1 MNQLKQTIQTYI
13 KTLYATGAS
22 KDYELAYMMEQVEEL
37 ARRLDQQ
44 SNSLG
49 SKEIVFYTDWMLS
62 EIEVI
67 KTNTLENSIHI
78 LIHILDKLL
87 TFKQT
92 HESGFPKS
100 IVDDI
105 LTQLYLRGHISKNV
119 MVKLKSSN
127 HKGEQLP
134 IEALLEVL
142 DGTIENNKLHITEP
156 LLGVAT
162 AKERIGRVLD
172 YYGLSYHIYKDRLK
186 SGWDTLS
193 AATTPKQTKKGQPIT
208 DHLGN
213 HFDSV
218 TNMCVYHHIEPTTYY
233 RRRKKGWSLEESLM
247 GR

>member
-13 KTLYATGAS
+13 KTLYAMGAS
-22 KDYELAYMMEQVEEL
+22 KDDELACMMEHIEEL
-37 ARRLDQQ
+37 ARTLDKQTD
-44 SNSLG
+44 LLDP
-49 SKEIVFYTDWMLS
+49 KKIVFYTYWLLS

-67 KTNTLENSIHI
+67 KPDTLVNSILI
-78 LIHILDKLL
+78 LISTIDKLL

-92 HESGFPKS
+92 HESVFPKS

-105 LTQLYLRGHISKNV
+105 LTQLYLRGHISKDV

-134 IEALLEVL
+134 VDALLEVL
-142 DGTIENNKLHITEP
+142 GGTITNNKLHIEEP
-156 LLGVAT
+156 LLGVTT